1 MRTAHVER
9 QTAETQIEV
18 SLNLDGTGAVEVDT
32 GIGFFDHMLSALGRH
47 SLIDLSVKAA
57 GDLEVDGHHT
67 VEDTGIVIGQA
78 LREALGD
85 KAGIH
90 RYGSAITPMD
100 EALVLCA
107 LDISGR
113 GAAFDELQVS
123 QQMLGS
129 FDTDLA
135 REFFIA
141 LAANAGITLHLRQL
155 AGRNAHHVLEGAFK
169 ALAQALR
176 QAVELD
182 PRRAGEV
189 PSTKGTL

>member
-100 EALVLCA
+100 AALVLCA

>member
-1 MRTAHVER
+1 MRTAHVKRE
-9 QTAETQIEV
+9 TAETQIEV
-18 SLNLDGTGAVEVDT
+18 SLNLDGTGAVQVDT

-47 SLIDLSVKAA
+47 SLIDLTVKAV

-78 LREALGD
+78 LREALRD

-107 LDISGR
+107 IDISGR
-113 GAAFDELQVS
+113 GAAFDETAVP
-123 QQMLGS
+123 QQMLGT

>member
-1 MRTAHVER
+1 MRTSHVER

>member
-47 SLIDLSVKAA
+47 SLIDLSVKAT

>member
-18 SLNLDGTGAVEVDT
+18 SLNLDGTGAVQVDT

-47 SLIDLSVKAA
+47 SLIDLTVKAV

-67 VEDTGIVIGQA
+67 VEDTGIVIGRA

>member
-67 VEDTGIVIGQA
+67 VEDTGIVIGRA

>member
-1 MRTAHVER
+1 M
-9 QTAETQIEV
+9 
-18 SLNLDGTGAVEVDT
+18 
-32 GIGFFDHMLSALGRH
+32 
-47 SLIDLSVKAA
+47 
-57 GDLEVDGHHT
+57 
-67 VEDTGIVIGQA
+67 
-78 LREALGD
+78 
-85 KAGIH
+85 
-90 RYGSAITPMD
+90 
-100 EALVLCA
+100 LCA

-113 GAAFDELQVS
+113 GAAFDELEVS

>member
-90 RYGSAITPMD
+90 RYGSAVTPMD

>member
-57 GDLEVDGHHT
+57 GDLEVDGQHT

-113 GAAFDELQVS
+113 GAAFDELEVS

>member
-18 SLNLDGTGAVEVDT
+18 SLNLDGTGAVQVDT

-47 SLIDLSVKAA
+47 SLIDLTVKAV

-107 LDISGR
+107 IDISGR
-113 GAAFDELQVS
+113 GAAFDETAVP
-123 QQMLGS
+123 QQMLGT

>member
-1 MRTAHVER
+1 MRTAHVKRE
-9 QTAETQIEV
+9 TAETQIEV
-18 SLNLDGTGAVEVDT
+18 SLNLDGAGAVQVDT

-47 SLIDLSVKAA
+47 SLIDLTVKAV

-107 LDISGR
+107 IDISGR
-113 GAAFDELQVS
+113 GAAFDETAVP
-123 QQMLGS
+123 QQMLGI

>member
-113 GAAFDELQVS
+113 GAAFDELEVS

>member
-18 SLNLDGTGAVEVDT
+18 SLNLDGTGAVQVDT

-47 SLIDLSVKAA
+47 SLIDLTVKAV

-107 LDISGR
+107 IDISGR
-113 GAAFDELQVS
+113 GAAFDETAVP
-123 QQMLGS
+123 QQMLGT

-141 LAANAGITLHLRQL
+141 NFFA
-155 AGRNAHHVLEGAFK
+155 LENFFTA
-169 ALAQALR
+169 
-176 QAVELD
+176 
-182 PRRAGEV
+182 
-189 PSTKGTL
+189 SNKGNTI